1 MTTTQVLITIVVLLV
16 IAAIGYGIWF
26 VTRRRALQHRFG
38 PEYDRAVAE
47 GDSRAAAERELR
59 ERERRHAELELEL
72 RELTPEARTR
82 YTTAWTEIQA
92 RFLDDP
98 AGAVRDAD
106 ALVTE
111 LVAERGYPTGE
122 YEEQVAH
129 LSVEHART
137 LGHYRDAHEISDL
150 SDRGE
155 ATTEQLRQAVVH
167 YRTLFSDLLG
177 VDATPG
183 ATPSSAAPSGT
194 PISGAA
200 ISGAAASDDVR
211 AAHAVRADDVRA
223 DDVRADGVRA
233 DGVRADGVRADG
245 VRADG
250 VRADGVRADGARA
263 DDGRADGVR
272 ADGGRANAV
281 HADDARADHVRAGAV
296 RADDAAD
303 ASAVRDTDVPGQRDP
318 EDVPRDTS
326 RRS

>member
-47 GDSRAAAERELR
+47 GDSRVAVERELR
-59 ERERRHAELELEL
+59 ERERRHAELEL
-72 RELTPEARTR
+72 RDLTPEARAR
-82 YTTAWTEIQA
+82 YTDAWEEIQA

-106 ALVTE
+106 ALVTD
-111 LVAERGYPTGE
+111 LVAERGYPSGE

-137 LGHYRDAHEISDL
+137 LGHYRDAHEISQL

-177 VDATPG
+177 TDVTPG
-183 ATPSSAAPSGT
+183 AAATTHTDTHDAGDEP
-194 PISGAA
+194 PAA
-200 ISGAAASDDVR
+200 
-211 AAHAVRADDVRA
+211 
-223 DDVRADGVRA
+223 
-233 DGVRADGVRADG
+233 
-245 VRADG
+245 
-250 VRADGVRADGARA
+250 
-263 DDGRADGVR
+263 
-272 ADGGRANAV
+272 
-281 HADDARADHVRAGAV
+281 
-296 RADDAAD
+296 
-303 ASAVRDTDVPGQRDP
+303 VPAQRDP
-318 EDVPRDTS
+318 EDVAHDS